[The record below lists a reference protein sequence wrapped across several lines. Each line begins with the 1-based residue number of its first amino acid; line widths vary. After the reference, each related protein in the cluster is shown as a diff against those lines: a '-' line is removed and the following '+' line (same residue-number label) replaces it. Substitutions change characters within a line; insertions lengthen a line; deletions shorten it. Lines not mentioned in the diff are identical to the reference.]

1 MRNKLFAL
9 WALIVLG
16 ALPGPAAA
24 QGVLK
29 GVSFQPSGEG
39 WTIRMAGDGL
49 SAPKVM
55 PSNGGRV
62 ISYVFN
68 GHLSGKAGYQRIRKN
83 GVQYVSW
90 GWVSAK
96 PPQIRVRLV
105 MDKPQPVQVAAHK
118 GAWTLF
124 GGSAIAEI
132 KPDDP
137 FAATS
142 ETDVALMA
150 QAQPG
155 RATGPTPTSVA
166 PRVPQEPFPDRVPPL
181 EPARPARA
189 TTATNL
195 LNEMQR
201 VVTLNFERT
210 DVVQILKALALQA
223 GVDIVISPDV
233 ARPNVAPAATGTDDA
248 PIPTAPVE
256 ASGLRLTLSLNRVSV
271 QQALDIV
278 CAMANLRYARV
289 GRAYVVTSSERF
301 AQSMRHMANHVEA
314 LNEIRVVPIVSG
326 EGSQIRHAVYEW
338 FGRSTIQ
345 VILPQDGGP
354 SPDSPT
360 PSSPDGTQP
369 AATEAAPA
377 APAAET
383 GEGSTYLF
391 LVGEPRWVDAGEKLV
406 RKLDS
411 DIIEARTIQRL
422 ESLRREE
429 ERANAS
435 LLRTAERNSLGETI
449 RRTYETQFAKAADLR
464 AIIANEEQFRGLSI
478 LAAPRESTRQ
488 VLIVEGRRASVESLM
503 EVLSQLDTG
512 TNAGDKI
519 RIYDV
524 KFGDPRTLREEIVAQ
539 VPGIRV
545 SIAPGS
551 SGNPKLYREG
561 QALRQ
566 AIETVSPEQARQE
579 RGAAQPAAT
588 GQVGAVSVAKETAEV
603 RGIAQPFQ
611 EIESAAVPMRLVLR
625 GTDEQIEL
633 ALAYLDLVDVAPRQ
647 VALELRVMELSREDA
662 LRVGLD
668 WSVLTG
674 GTVQAIRINQGVGDT
689 SSSPGTIS
697 GDLGFA
703 GGGTASVLATLDSIA
718 NKRNLIARPNLLAID
733 GRETEIFVG
742 DVVRYIESIVQSQN
756 GTTVTT
762 GEVPVGVRLAVL
774 ARIGGEGN
782 ITMDLRP
789 VVSTLRGF
797 TPVPG
802 GGQLPQTSLRIAQST
817 VQVVSGETIA
827 IGGLIQDGDR
837 VDVRGIPLLKD
848 LPLIGNLFK
857 RTDTSKVRTEVVFFL
872 TVKTVDSTNRAEAA
886 NPRLQPVPALP

>member
-1 MRNKLFAL
+1 MRSKLFAL
-9 WALIVLG
+9 WALVVLG
-16 ALPGPAAA
+16 ALAGPAAA

-39 WTIRMAGDGL
+39 WTVRMAGDGL
-49 SAPKVM
+49 GAPTVT

-62 ISYVFN
+62 ISYVFDGN
-68 GHLSGKAGYQRIRKN
+68 LSGKAGYQRIRKN

-96 PPQIRVRLV
+96 PPKVRVRLV
-105 MDKPQPVQVAAHK
+105 MQNPQPVQLAEHK
-118 GAWTLF
+118 GTWTLF
-124 GGSAIAEI
+124 GGSAIAQIRSE
-132 KPDDP
+132 DP
-137 FAATS
+137 FEATP
-142 ETDVALMA
+142 EMALALTA
-150 QAQPG
+150 QAQP
-155 RATGPTPTSVA
+155 RPTAPRPAPTPVA

-181 EPARPARA
+181 EPARPVRA
-189 TTATNL
+189 ATATSL
-195 LNEMQR
+195 VNEMQR

-233 ARPNVAPAATGTDDA
+233 ARPGAAPSAAGTEDV
-248 PIPTAPVE
+248 PIPTGPVE
-256 ASGLRLTLSLNRVSV
+256 ASGSRLTVALNRVSV

-301 AQSMRHMANHVEA
+301 AQSMRHMANHLDT

-326 EGSQIRHAVYEW
+326 EGAQIRHAVYEW
-338 FGRSTIQ
+338 FGRTTIQ
-345 VILPQDGGP
+345 VILPQDGVP
-354 SPDSPT
+354 PADTPT
-360 PSSPDGTQP
+360 PNSPDG
-369 AATEAAPA
+369 AAPA
-377 APAAET
+377 APGAASPAPT
-383 GEGSTYLF
+383 PAASTDPSAGSTYVF
-391 LVGEPRWVDAGEKLV
+391 LVGETKWVDAAEKLV
-406 RKLDS
+406 RKLDG

-422 ESLRREE
+422 ESIRREE

-435 LLRTAERNSLGETI
+435 LARTAERNMLGETI
-449 RRTYETQFAKAADLR
+449 RRTYETQFAKAVDLR
-464 AIIANEEQFRGLSI
+464 AIVANEEQFRGLSI

-488 VLIVEGRRASVESLM
+488 VLIVEGRRASVESLI

-512 TNAGDKI
+512 TNVGDKI

-524 KFGDPRTLREEIVAQ
+524 KFADPRTLREEIVAQ

-545 SIAPGS
+545 SVAPAS
-551 SGNPKLYREG
+551 SGNPKLFREG

-566 AIETVSPEQARQE
+566 ATETVSPEQARQD
-579 RGAAQPAAT
+579 RGAAPPAAA

-611 EIESAAVPMRLVLR
+611 EVESAAVPMRLVLR

-633 ALAYLDLVDVAPRQ
+633 ALAYLSLVDIAPRQ
-647 VALELRVMELSREDA
+647 VALELRVMEMSKEDA
-662 LRVGLD
+662 IRAGLD

-689 SSSPGTIS
+689 SSSPGTVS

-703 GGGTASVLATLDSIA
+703 GGGTASILATLDSIA

-848 LPLIGNLFK
+848 LPIVGNLFK
-857 RTDTSKVRTEVVFFL
+857 RTDNTRDYE
-872 TVKTVDSTNRAEAA
+872 
-886 NPRLQPVPALP
+886 